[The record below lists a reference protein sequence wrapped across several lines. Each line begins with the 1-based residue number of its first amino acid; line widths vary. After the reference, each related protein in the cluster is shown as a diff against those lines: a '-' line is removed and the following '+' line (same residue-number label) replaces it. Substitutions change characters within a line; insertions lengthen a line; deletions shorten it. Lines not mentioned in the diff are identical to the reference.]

1 MRKPLA
7 AFCLVFALLAGFFGY
22 TVVETLDAQDAVSFT
37 VEQQMGDPTAA
48 QGVELN
54 LSTSLDGDMVWD
66 TTLPLGDPLRCRT
79 DFRYDPGNISWHT
92 EYSLP
97 QLWRFQA
104 PT

>member
-1 MRKPLA
+1 MRKSLA

-22 TVVETLDAQDAVSFT
+22 TVVDAQDAVSFT
-37 VEQQMGDPTAA
+37 VEQQLGDPAAA
-48 QGVELN
+48 QGLQLN
-54 LSTSLDGDMVWD
+54 LSTATEWDMVWD
-66 TTLPLGDPLRCRT
+66 TTLTLGDVLSCNT